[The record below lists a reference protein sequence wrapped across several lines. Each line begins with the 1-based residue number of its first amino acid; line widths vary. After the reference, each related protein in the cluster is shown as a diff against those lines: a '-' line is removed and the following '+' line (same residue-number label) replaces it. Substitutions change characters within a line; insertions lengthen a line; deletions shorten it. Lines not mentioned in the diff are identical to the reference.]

1 MPSARPIVKSVLQC
15 GYTAN
20 RMMNV
25 KAVPDLEEIDR
36 LVKQILYFFCQR
48 KIFSSI
54 KMATPNLYINGP
66 KKEGSQLNT
75 ELPAFLEN
83 QNP

>member
-1 MPSARPIVKSVLQC
+1 
-15 GYTAN
+15 
-20 RMMNV
+20 
-25 KAVPDLEEIDR
+25 
-36 LVKQILYFFCQR
+36 
-48 KIFSSI
+48 
-54 KMATPNLYINGP
+54 MATPNLYINGP